1 MGKALSIFSA
11 LVFVASAIAAE
22 QNCAGL
28 VHGCAKPQQQTMQ
41 SDHCKK
47 AAKAVVSAEAKSCDC
62 AHFEVIPADLGDNKR
77 SGSDTAI
84 ATFTPSRAD
93 EHSADKGIAVEIFNA
108 LAPPRPQRYYIL
120 NNSLLL

>member
-11 LVFVASAIAAE
+11 LVFAVSAIAAE
-22 QNCAGL
+22 QNCADL
-28 VHGCAKPQQQTMQ
+28 VHGCAKPQQLTMQ

-62 AHFEVIPADLGDNKR
+62 VHFEAIPADLGDNKR
-77 SGSDTAI
+77 TGGDAAI

-93 EHSADKGIAVEIFNA
+93 DLSADNVIAVEILNA
-108 LAPPRPQRYYIL
+108 PAPPRPQRYYIL